1 MSRSS
6 SGLDRYRRELDPA
19 LVARVR
25 SWCDVPG
32 LQPLL
37 ESLLS
42 QQRRRRFLDLW
53 VEAMV
58 ADQLHSRGCELLAEV
73 ETPSGRT
80 CDFRVRL
87 DGLEWFLHV
96 KRLDEGRRGEARH
109 LSISP
114 RLRVLEQIARP
125 FMVRIRWAEGIDE
138 VLMQEFVERASVFLE
153 MAKIGDELTVRD
165 ESGLELGAVR
175 VVGQWEGGHISLA
188 IGLPSGF
195 VDETPR
201 IRRLLDRAYRQFMPR
216 AENVILVVGT
226 RRAAILDFDSA
237 LLGAAEERWDTHPS
251 GGGRAA
257 VGRAR
262 DGFWSGGSRP
272 ESTMCAWSHAN
283 AASSRLHIEARFR
296 EDPRPDPTLA
306 AQVSALFGDDEV

>member
-1 MSRSS
+1 M
-6 SGLDRYRRELDPA
+6 DHWVEA
-19 LVARVR
+19 LVADR
-25 SWCDVPG
+25 
-32 LQPLL
+32 
-37 ESLLS
+37 
-42 QQRRRRFLDLW
+42 
-53 VEAMV
+53 
-58 ADQLHSRGCELLAEV
+58 LHRRGCELQVEV
-73 ETPSGRT
+73 ETPAGRT

-96 KRLDEGRRGEARH
+96 KRLDEGDRGEPRQ

-138 VLMQEFVERASVFLE
+138 DLMQEFVERASIFLE

-175 VVGQWEGGHISLA
+175 VVGYWEGRTISLA

-195 VDETPR
+195 IDETPR

-216 AENVILVVGT
+216 AENVVLVVGT
-226 RRAAILDFDSA
+226 RPAESIDFESA
-237 LLGAAEERWDTHPS
+237 LLGAAEERWDTHPA

-257 VGRAR
+257 VGRAG
-262 DGFWSGGSRP
+262 DGFWAGGSRP
-272 ESTMCAWSHAN
+272 ESTICAWSHASL
-283 AASSRLHIEARFR
+283 ASRTLEIDLRFR
-296 EDPRPDPTLA
+296 DDPRPNPVLA
-306 AQVSALFGDDEV
+306 KQVSTLFVDAHY